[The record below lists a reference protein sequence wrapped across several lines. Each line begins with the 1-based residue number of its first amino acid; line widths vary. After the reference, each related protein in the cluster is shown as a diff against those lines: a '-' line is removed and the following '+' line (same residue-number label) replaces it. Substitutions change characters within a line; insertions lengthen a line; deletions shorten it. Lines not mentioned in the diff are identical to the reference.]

1 MKILKVVTIGGLA
14 MALVAGAFAQGAG
27 PAGGL
32 KQDKAGKGQAGKGQ
46 GPRGMGMMRG
56 KRMQEFYAKLN
67 LTPAQKT
74 KIEALQKSTGDKM
87 KALREKGGAQPGD
100 RKAMMEKFKP
110 IMDAHQKAMKDILTP
125 EQAKK

>member
-1 MKILKVVTIGGLA
+1 MKIFKVLTIGGLA

-46 GPRGMGMMRG
+46 GQRGMMRMGG

-67 LTPAQKT
+67 LTPAQKA
-74 KIEALQKSTGDKM
+74 KLDAENKSFGEKM
-87 KALREKGGAQPGD
+87 KALREKGGAQQGD
-100 RKAMMEKFKP
+100 RKAMME
-110 IMDAHQKAMKDILTP
+110 
-125 EQAKK
+125 